1 MDKQE
6 KQLKLYHDQILVL
19 IKSLQGKNFAG
30 KIFKNSEKVKNGWCH
45 MIEDIMLKM
54 VNIDENSLYLKD
66 IRQKIYGDTGVKK
79 I

>member
-19 IKSLQGKNFAG
+19 IKSLEGKNLAG
-30 KIFKNSEKVKNGWCH
+30 KIFKNSEKVKNGWRL
-45 MIEDIMLKM
+45 MIEDITLKM
-54 VNIDENSLYLKD
+54 ANLDENSPYLKD
-66 IRQKIYGDTGVKK
+66 VRQKVYGDDGVKK

>member
-19 IKSLQGKNFAG
+19 IKSLEGKNLAG
-30 KIFKNSEKVKNGWCH
+30 KIFRSSEKVKNGWRR
-45 MIEDIMLKM
+45 MIEDIALKM
-54 VNIDENSLYLKD
+54 ANLDENSSYLKD
-66 IRQKIYGDTGVKK
+66 IRQKIYGDAGVKK

>member
-19 IKSLQGKNFAG
+19 IKSLEGKNLAG
-30 KIFKNSEKVKNGWCH
+30 KIFKNSEKVKNGWRR

-54 VNIDENSLYLKD
+54 VNLDENSPYLKD
-66 IRQKIYGDTGVKK
+66 IRQKIYGDVDAKK
-79 I
+79 D